1 MRLSKFFFHTLK
13 ESPSEAEIESHRLLI
28 RGGFIKKVAPG
39 IYNYLPLGL
48 RSVRKFENIVREE
61 MNRAGA
67 IEILM
72 PMVQPEELWKETD
85 RWDLMGKGLLKFKDR
100 NDNSFCLGATHEE
113 VVTDIARREIK
124 SYRDLPV

>member
-1 MRLSKFFFHTLK
+1 MRLSKYFLHTVK
-13 ESPSEAEIESHRLLI
+13 ESPSDAEIESHRLLI

-39 IYNYLPLGL
+39 IYSLMPLGL

-72 PMVQPEELWKETD
+72 PMVQPKELWDESG
-85 RWDLMGKGLLKFKDR
+85 RWELMGKGLLKFKDR
-100 NDNSFCLGATHEE
+100 NDHPLCLGATHEE
-113 VVTDIARREIK
+113 VVTDIA
-124 SYRDLPV
+124 